1 MRPAL
6 SVWRRRRWPAA
17 AATTTLPFFAAA
29 AVNPG
34 AFQRR
39 CFANVRQDVTEAERR
54 HLEQELPPRELLRE
68 MRTTDKAP
76 GEDDEDRINVPGDSF
91 GIMQNRVAFYKPIP
105 RQVLSGRL
113 GELMPAGTHPYEAYN
128 YDTVRLLCSR
138 YGVTVDNAVRA
149 LREARGDINLATELL
164 EQWLDIEVGFG
175 SYGLVCLESYAPETF
190 CLVSYNLPTFA
201 STQNDDLLDA
211 IHELTLTAAE
221 LPLDT
226 PRDRL
231 VDKFVNHWTTEDDV
245 PCGDV
250 LKAYDITVQNILLLP
265 FGDYGVQGFHVLMPA
280 NKETPNIGV
289 AAAACCMDLRT
300 GIHNRF
306 RFHVERI
313 ADSVSEHV
321 LQEMLHYNQGVHVLR
336 QPYWF
341 RPEYSVEEFI
351 RFKESLLQPS
361 AATFEMR
368 YAFMFAPQYGLPHY
382 RNVVEMEK
390 LKIAQHKYE
399 KHYEDFTA
407 PGKWLTSDNAQLQTV
422 AAGSGGSNA
431 PGGAMHNNTNHI
443 DSIRT
448 GMETRTGPLR
458 RALEKSMQAHG
469 DRVFSRFYRNNVH

>member
-1 MRPAL
+1 M
-6 SVWRRRRWPAA
+6 WRRGVPEWSRCIGTAGTAARRAI
-17 AATTTLPFFAAA
+17 AT
-29 AVNPG
+29 
-34 AFQRR
+34 
-39 CFANVRQDVTEAERR
+39 VRDTVTEAERR

-68 MRTTDKAP
+68 LRTTDAAP
-76 GEDDEDRINVPGDSF
+76 GDADEDQMNVPGDSF
-91 GIMQNRVAFYKPIP
+91 GIMHNRVAFYKPLP
-105 RQVLSGRL
+105 RQVLSGRM
-113 GELMPAGTHPYEAYN
+113 GELMPLGMHPLACFN
-128 YDTVRLLCSR
+128 PDTVRRLCGR
-138 YGVTVDNAVRA
+138 YGVPADDVVAA
-149 LREARGDINLATELL
+149 LRDGDGDVNLATELL
-164 EQWLDIEVGFG
+164 EQRRDIEVGFG

-201 STQNDDLLDA
+201 ATQNDDVLDA
-211 IHELTLTAAE
+211 IHELTLSAAE

-226 PRDRL
+226 PSDRL
-231 VDKFVNHWTTEDDV
+231 VDKFIHHWTTEDDV

-250 LKAYDITVQNILLLP
+250 LRAYDITVQSILLLP
-265 FGDYGVQGFHVLMPA
+265 FGDYGVQGFHVLQPVK
-280 NKETPNIGV
+280 KETPNIGV

-321 LQEMLHYNQGVHVLR
+321 LQEMLHYNQGVHLLR

-368 YAFMFAPQYGLPHY
+368 YAFMFAPQYGLPYY
-382 RNVVEMEK
+382 RNMVEMEK
-390 LKIAQHKYE
+390 LRIAQHKYE

-422 AAGSGGSNA
+422 AAGGGGSNV
-431 PGGAMHNNTNHI
+431 PGGAMHNHTN
-443 DSIRT
+443 DPESIRT
-448 GMETRTGPLR
+448 AMETRTGPLR
-458 RALEKSMQAHG
+458 RTLEKSMQAHG
-469 DRVFSRFYRNNVH
+469 DRVFNRFYRNNRH

>member
-1 MRPAL
+1 MRPFL
-6 SVWRRRRWPAA
+6 SLWRRCPT
-17 AATTTLPFFAAA
+17 AATVTAATVFTSTIA
-29 AVNPG
+29 HH
-34 AFQRR
+34 R
-39 CFANVRQDVTEAERR
+39 CFVRSRQDVTEAERQ

-68 MRTTDKAP
+68 MRTSDRAP
-76 GEDDEDRINVPGDSF
+76 GEDAEDDIKVPGDSF

-105 RQVLSGRL
+105 RQVPPGPL
-113 GELMPAGTHPYEAYN
+113 GELMPVGTHPYEAYN
-128 YDTVRLLCSR
+128 QDTVRLLCSR
-138 YGVTVDNAVRA
+138 YGVKVADAVKA
-149 LREARGDINLATELL
+149 LREAKGDINLATELL
-164 EQWLDIEVGFG
+164 ERWFDIEVGFG
-175 SYGLVCLESYAPETF
+175 SYGVVCLESYAPETF
-190 CLVSYNLPTFA
+190 CLVSFNLPTYA
-201 STQNDDLLDA
+201 STQNDEVLDV
-211 IHELTLTAAE
+211 IHELTLSAAE
-221 LPLDT
+221 MPLDT
-226 PRDRL
+226 PRGRL

-250 LKAYDITVQNILLLP
+250 LKACDITVQSILLLP
-265 FGDYGVQGFHVLMPA
+265 FGDYGVQGFHVLKPVKDDA
-280 NKETPNIGV
+280 PNIGL

-306 RFHVERI
+306 RFHVERM

-341 RPEYSVEEFI
+341 RPEYSVEEFL

-361 AATFEMR
+361 ASTFEMR

-382 RNVVEMEK
+382 RNIVEMEK

-431 PGGAMHNNTNHI
+431 PGGAMHNNTNNV

-448 GMETRTGPLR
+448 AMETRAGPLR
-458 RALEKSMQAHG
+458 RTLEKSMQAHG
-469 DRVFSRFYRNNVH
+469 DRVFNRFYRNNAH

>member
-1 MRPAL
+1 
-6 SVWRRRRWPAA
+6 
-17 AATTTLPFFAAA
+17 
-29 AVNPG
+29 
-34 AFQRR
+34 
-39 CFANVRQDVTEAERR
+39 
-54 HLEQELPPRELLRE
+54 
-68 MRTTDKAP
+68 
-76 GEDDEDRINVPGDSF
+76 VPGDSF

-105 RQVLSGRL
+105 RQVLPGRV
-113 GELMPAGTHPYEAYN
+113 GELMPLSTHPYEAYN
-128 YDTVRLLCSR
+128 QDTVRLLCGR
-138 YGVTVDNAVRA
+138 YGVKVDDAVRA
-149 LREARGDINLATELL
+149 LREAKGDINLTTELL
-164 EQWLDIEVGFG
+164 ERWFDIEVGFG
-175 SYGLVCLESYAPETF
+175 SYGVVCLESYAPETF

-201 STQNDDLLDA
+201 STQDDNVLDA
-211 IHELTLTAAE
+211 IHELTLSAAE

-226 PRDRL
+226 PRGRL
-231 VDKFVNHWTTEDDV
+231 VDKLVNHWTTEDDV

-250 LKAYDITVQNILLLP
+250 LRAYDITVQNVLLLP
-265 FGDYGVQGFHVLMPA
+265 FGDYGVQGFHVLMPV
-280 NKETPNIGV
+280 KEETPNIGLG
-289 AAAACCMDLRT
+289 AAACCMDLRT

-321 LQEMLHYNQGVHVLR
+321 LQEMLHYNQGVHLLR

-361 AATFEMR
+361 ASMFEMR

-422 AAGSGGSNA
+422 VAGSGGSNA
-431 PGGAMHNNTNHI
+431 PGGAMHNHTNDV

-448 GMETRTGPLR
+448 AMETRTGPLR
-458 RALEKSMQAHG
+458 RTLEQSMQAHG
-469 DRVFSRFYRNNVH
+469 DRVFHRFYRNNMH